1 MQKPRQDRARSLR
14 CELLEPR
21 QMLSATAMVADGA
34 LDTVGSDGGH
44 LIDLISSGKKAKVK
58 VWADGWSDAAA
69 QSVGT
74 QGLAPLN
81 EPPPNPTSDAAG
93 VLKQGVLTVT
103 DTDGVD
109 DLRFSQ
115 VDGMVSVSGVS
126 GIFTASKV
134 KSIAVWLQ
142 DGDDGVSLDSLSNDG
157 NQALAKLVTIYSGAG
172 SQTVR
177 LADGHDVVLDGVG
190 HTLKVTADGVA
201 TLDGEAISWDDP
213 DPDPVNNWFTTNVQD
228 AALSALGS
236 SLYIDG
242 LIDRGDV
249 IALLQNAGDDDVVDA
264 TELADLQQIVNNSTL
279 FGTLGYV
286 ERLTEYVVLGSNAN
300 GMYQGQILGNLAAG
314 SSTAQLTNLVNKW
327 FLGLDRPTAS
337 GTYRQIA
344 GQLFVDGPSNT
355 DVRQGQVGDCYLVA
369 SLAEAALVDPAIIT
383 SMFIVNGDGTYT
395 VTFYNYGQAEY
406 VTVDSFLSTNGSGN
420 LIYASRGQ
428 HYLDA
433 GNELWVA
440 LAEKAYVQANQFGW
454 IRPGLPGNGQNAYSA
469 IDGGYIATALGHV
482 SGQTTIAFASA
493 STAANFTT
501 MVNAFDAGELVAFA
515 SKSTTAPGSGIVGAH
530 AYAVVGYD
538 LTAQTV
544 TLYNPWGPE
553 YGLLTL
559 TWAEIG
565 ESFSYFDRTA

>member
-1 MQKPRQDRARSLR
+1 
-14 CELLEPR
+14 
-21 QMLSATAMVADGA
+21 MLSATAMVADGA

-420 LIYASRGQ
+420 LIFAGRGQ

>member
-1 MQKPRQDRARSLR
+1 
-14 CELLEPR
+14 
-21 QMLSATAMVADGA
+21 MLSATAMVADGA